1 MTNGIILLATLI
13 VELFLHVE
21 DLEFNILSLLFFLLL
36 AGSVRPLIVVEEDFF
51 GLLIKVFLL
60 FILPLLI
67 FSDRLKLICVSLM
80 TKDGCRG
87 R

>member
-36 AGSVRPLIVVEEDFF
+36 AGSVGPLIVIEEDLF

-60 FILPLLI
+60 LILPLLI

-80 TKDGCRG
+80 TKDGCLG